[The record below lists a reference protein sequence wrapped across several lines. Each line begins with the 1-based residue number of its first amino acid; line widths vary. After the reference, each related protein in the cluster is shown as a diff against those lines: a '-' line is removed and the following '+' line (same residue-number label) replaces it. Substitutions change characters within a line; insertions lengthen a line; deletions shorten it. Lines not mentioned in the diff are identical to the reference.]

1 MSEWYILINLIV
13 VGFDIEARHVFDH
26 PKIKQSIP
34 DDDLVG
40 FEKLTENSN

>member
-1 MSEWYILINLIV
+1 MLTVLFNESIIA

-26 PKIKQSIP
+26 PKIKKSKQ

-40 FEKLTENSN
+40 FEKMENSE